1 MDGLDEA
8 ATRRN
13 RLLLH
18 HELFCTFIPLMPRGL
33 IVQYFVRINQHDDN
47 THRRAL

>member
-1 MDGLDEA
+1 MLDEA

-13 RLLLH
+13 RLLLR
-18 HELFCTFIPLMPRGL
+18 HELFCTFIPLMLRGL